1 MKKTL
6 SVLLSLMF
14 VLGLAGCGSSSL
26 SDTAAYAVS
35 PSMAKNSYAAAESA
49 SYDSGYY
56 YEDYNYAEEAP
67 MEADYSEKASGNT
80 QTTGETFN
88 DSARKLIKYYYMDL
102 ETETFD
108 TFIVDFEERINSFNG
123 YIESMN
129 AYNGSIYSGKSSR
142 NASYKVR
149 IPAINADAF
158 LKYVGGACNITNQS
172 LSVEDVTLSYV
183 DLESKK
189 NSYEIEQDRLLAYLE
204 KAENIEEMMSI
215 EDRIADV
222 RYRLESMGSQLRIYD
237 NLVDYSTFNINIAEV
252 VKYTEPAPP
261 EPEKY
266 WDRVARSFTDAVKDV
281 WHSLE
286 NFFVGFVGALP
297 GLVLFVV
304 IVGIMVGVVV
314 LIVKGARKK
323 GAKKNQADAEKKM
336 QQAMKT
342 AEEKAEK

>member
-1 MKKTL
+1 
-6 SVLLSLMF
+6 
-14 VLGLAGCGSSSL
+14 
-26 SDTAAYAVS
+26 
-35 PSMAKNSYAAAESA
+35 
-49 SYDSGYY
+49 
-56 YEDYNYAEEAP
+56 
-67 MEADYSEKASGNT
+67 
-80 QTTGETFN
+80 
-88 DSARKLIKYYYMDL
+88 
-102 ETETFD
+102 
-108 TFIVDFEERINSFNG
+108 
-123 YIESMN
+123 
-129 AYNGSIYSGKSSR
+129 
-142 NASYKVR
+142 
-149 IPAINADAF
+149 
-158 LKYVGGACNITNQS
+158 
-172 LSVEDVTLSYV
+172 
-183 DLESKK
+183 
-189 NSYEIEQDRLLAYLE
+189 
-204 KAENIEEMMSI
+204 MMSI

-222 RYRLESMGSQLRIYD
+222 RYRLESMGSQLRTYD

-281 WHSLE
+281 WLSLE

-323 GAKKNQADAEKKM
+323 GAKKSKADAEKKM

>member
-6 SVLLSLMF
+6 SVLLSIAF
-14 VLGLAGCGSSSL
+14 ILGLTGCGASSY
-26 SDTAAYAVS
+26 SDKAAFA
-35 PSMAKNSYAAAESA
+35 PAMTQNSIAAGE
-49 SYDSGYY
+49 SYDGGYY
-56 YEDYNYAEEAP
+56 YEDFAYEVAEEET
-67 MEADYSEKASGNT
+67 MSKATMDENGTNA
-80 QTTGETFN
+80 QKPGETFN
-88 DSARKLIKYYYMDL
+88 DSARKLIKYYYLDL

-108 TFIVDFEERINSFNG
+108 SFIVDFEERINFFSG
-123 YIESMN
+123 YVESMN
-129 AYNGSIYSGKSSR
+129 VYNGSIYNGKSSR

-149 IPAINADAF
+149 IPATNADAF

-204 KAENIEEMMSI
+204 KAENVEEMMSI

-222 RYRLESMGSQLRIYD
+222 RYRLESMGSQLRTYD
-237 NLVDYSTFNINIAEV
+237 NLVDYSTFNISINEV

-297 GLVLFVV
+297 GLILFVV
-304 IVGIMVGVVV
+304 LVGIMVGIVA

-323 GAKKNQADAEKKM
+323 SEKKAQKSAEIKM
-336 QQAMKT
+336 QQAINT